1 MRLIPRLFI
10 LTVAAVVS
18 LVSAA
23 AGERG
28 ADGQLKMLYW
38 QAPSILNPFLS
49 GGTKDVHAASLVLE
63 PLARYDEHGEMV
75 PALAAEIPTVENG
88 GVSADLLSV
97 TWRLR
102 DDVVWSDGSPFTAA
116 DVAFTAAYCMDPEGA
131 CSGASRFQDV
141 KAVEAVDSHT
151 VRITFKVPMPFP
163 YVPFVG
169 SVSPVIQEA
178 VRGVYGCAGAGM
190 HRAKLRPGRHRPLQG
205 AGIPPER
212 HRPIRNE

>member
-1 MRLIPRLFI
+1 MRLKPRPFI
-10 LTVAAVVS
+10 LALAALLL

-28 ADGQLKMLYW
+28 SDGQLRMLYW

-49 GGTKDVHAASLVLE
+49 GGTKDIHAASLVLE
-63 PLARYDEHGEMV
+63 PLARYDENGGMV
-75 PALAAEIPTVENG
+75 AALAAEIPTVENG
-88 GVSADLLSV
+88 GVAADLLSI

-131 CSGASRFQDV
+131 CSAASRFQDV
-141 KAVEAVDSHT
+141 KGVEAVDSHT

-163 YVPFVG
+163 YAPFVG
-169 SVSPVIQEA
+169 SVSPVIQERQFA
-178 VRGVYGCAGAGM
+178 ACTGAGM
-190 HRAKLRPGRHRPLQG
+190 HRAELWSGRHRPLQG
-205 AGIPPER
+205 GGIPPQR
-212 HRPIRNE
+212 HRAVRHE